1 MAIAKKLSPIP
12 PGEILAEEFMK
23 PNRISQNR
31 LARDLDINPARVNDI
46 VQVIAGDDKGKRG
59 KVLSVDRPNAKVTVQ
74 GVNLVYRHMKPSRAN
89 PQGGRLSK
97 EMPISASNVLL
108 FCPNC
113 RRGVRLGRRYTPD
126 GRKERYCKKC
136 GTGLGTLAKG
146 RTKYV
151 PKA

>member
-1 MAIAKKLSPIP
+1 MHVRKDDMVQVLR
-12 PGEILAEEFMK
+12 GDDAERGRARKVLRVLPDENKVVVEGVNRVYKHVK
-23 PNRISQNR
+23 PNRR
-31 LARDLDINPARVNDI
+31 
-46 VQVIAGDDKGKRG
+46 
-59 KVLSVDRPNAKVTVQ
+59 
-74 GVNLVYRHMKPSRAN
+74 N

-108 FCPNC
+108 YCPTC

-136 GTGLGTLAKG
+136 GSGLGTLAKG

-151 PKA
+151 PRA